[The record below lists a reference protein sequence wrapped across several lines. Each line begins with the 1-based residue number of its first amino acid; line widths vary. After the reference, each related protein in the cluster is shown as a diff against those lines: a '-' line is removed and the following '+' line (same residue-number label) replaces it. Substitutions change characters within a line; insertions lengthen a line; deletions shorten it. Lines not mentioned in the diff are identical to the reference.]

1 MSGRADGRGVGASL
15 RESARASAE
24 TRLHPLI
31 IAFTILPL
39 SFPPPQQ
46 NSYMGK
52 GVTKAVDNLN
62 KLIAPA
68 LVVRF
73 G

>member
-1 MSGRADGRGVGASL
+1 MLTGVVWVRL
-15 RESARASAE
+15 CARARGP
-24 TRLHPLI
+24 RLRRDSTPSSSP
-31 IAFTILPL
+31 FTILPF

>member
-31 IAFTILPL
+31 IAFPL